1 MTDWRRKAERDSARI
16 KVSFDYLNQY
26 AAQCALSGMD
36 ISELRDAS
44 LGLGYYFGIYDVMEN
59 KTALEDI
66 FDSVVSDALKTGK
79 APEITLS
86 QKQRIL
92 RDIEYYAD
100 DIKAQ
105 GGLENLEEEAQVFED
120 RLRADWKLKK
130 PEKAQDFS
138 LFSLLSVQGDHLIVK
153 DDAYRESKEK
163 VSRCLRLLPDYA
175 ACLAAAG
182 EEKEASKLKCFA
194 YNMAD
199 FWYDNSAVPSNE
211 ESPDA
216 FLIRF
221 EKAVSD
227 VRETG
232 QYRTLSAQEQDA
244 IRGGIQAHISEML
257 SDSSA
262 MILHLR
268 VQYKGLIEK
277 LDQFQDRREMPDM
290 GEGPRTAVRSEKGK
304 AGRKKTGPER

>member
-1 MTDWRRKAERDSARI
+1 MTDWRRKAERESIRMQA
-16 KVSFDYLNQY
+16 SFDYLNRY

-36 ISELRDAS
+36 ISELRHAS
-44 LGLGYYFGIYDVMEN
+44 LGMGYYFGIHGVTEKDVS
-59 KTALEDI
+59 LEDI
-66 FDSVVSDALKTGK
+66 FDSVVSDALKTGE

-92 RDIEYYAD
+92 RDIKYCAE

-105 GGLENLEEEAQVFED
+105 GGLENLEKEVRVFED

-138 LFSLLSVQGDHLIVK
+138 LLFAQGDHLMVK

-182 EEKEASKLKCFA
+182 EEKEAGRLKCFA
-194 YNMAD
+194 YSMAD

-216 FLIRF
+216 FLVRF

-227 VRETG
+227 AGETR
-232 QYRTLSAQEQDA
+232 QCRTLSVQEQDA
-244 IRGGIQAHISEML
+244 VREGIQAHISGML

-277 LDQFQDRREMPDM
+277 LDQFREKREVPDT
-290 GEGPRTAVRSEKGK
+290 GEGSRTAVRK
-304 AGRKKTGPER
+304 AGKKKTGPEL